1 MRYRSLVILVAAL
14 VTVSL
19 TTWSGLAAGAQHDSA
34 AKRTAKIILRGH
46 GTTHAAPATAPIL
59 YSQYDNPNSQQILGQ
74 NFEVGHSTWDS
85 QSADDFTVP
94 PGQTWRIKQ
103 VDVAGFTY
111 GLVPRATVEIY
122 ADSGGL
128 PGTQLASVTRTP
140 TQLGSGDLTIK
151 LGSANFVTLTS
162 GTYWV
167 SVYADMAIFTYGE
180 WGWTDRTVQSGQPAV
195 FQEPGDG
202 FGVGCPSWGN
212 LVACTGASAPD
223 MVFDLRGNLT

>member
-1 MRYRSLVILVAAL
+1 MRYRSLAILVAVVMA
-14 VTVSL
+14 VSW
-19 TTWSGLAAGAQHDSA
+19 TALAAGARHGSA
-34 AKRTAKIILRGH
+34 TQRPPKVLLNGH
-46 GTTHAAPATAPIL
+46 GTTHATPATAPIL

-74 NFEVGHSTWDS
+74 NFEIPHSTWDS

-103 VDVAGFTY
+103 IDVAGSARD
-111 GLVPRATVEIY
+111 LVPQATVEIY
-122 ADSGGL
+122 ADNGGL
-128 PGTQLASVTRTP
+128 PGTQLSSATRRP

-180 WGWTDRTVQSGQPAV
+180 WGWTDRTVQSGYPAA

-202 FGVGCPSWGN
+202 FGVGCPTWGN
-212 LVACTGASAPD
+212 LVTCTGASAPD
-223 MVFDLRGNLT
+223 MVFDLRGNLI